1 MQTAVINIRVEPETK
16 RKAQRITKDLGLTL
30 SGVIEGFLKHLI
42 RSKTVFFSLKEEPTE
57 YLLQSLKKSEEDI
70 KAGRVVSFK
79 KPQDALRYLDR
90 MIANDQKSAKN

>member
-30 SGVIEGFLKHLI
+30 SAVIEGFLKHLI

-57 YLLQSLKKSEEDI
+57 YLLQTLKESKEDI
-70 KAGRVVSFK
+70 KAGRVISFDTWEKEKSYLNKLIAHDK
-79 KPQDALRYLDR
+79 KR
-90 MIANDQKSAKN
+90 N

>member
-57 YLLQSLKKSEEDI
+57 YMINALKESERDVE
-70 KAGRVVSFK
+70 AGRITSFK
-79 KPQDALRYLDR
+79 TWEQEKRHLNKL
-90 MIANDQKSAKN
+90 IANDRKRSRG

>member
-16 RKAQRITKDLGLTL
+16 RKAQRVTKDLGLTL

-57 YLLQSLKKSEEDI
+57 YLLQALKESKKDI
-70 KAGRVVSFK
+70 KEGRVVSFHS
-79 KPQDALRYLDR
+79 PDRELTYLDK
-90 MIANDQKSAKN
+90 IIKNEQRPDKN